1 MIKYQDENIIV
12 HEMTNPKEMVKID
25 GVTLKPN
32 QGDLEKYSKES
43 IEAISKES
51 VIWYNG
57 YATIFDPK
65 IHYIIEYLTGVYIGV
80 GVDLKENVNIN
91 YIANILKTEVTTNE
105 ATND

>member
-57 YATIFDPK
+57 YATIFNSE
-65 IHYIIEYLTGVYIGV
+65 IHYIIEYLTGSYIGV
-80 GVDLKENVNIN
+80 GVDVKENVNTL
-91 YIANILKTEVTTNE
+91 YITNVLDNEV